1 MKKNVLINI
10 KGIQKID
17 GVQDVTELFTQGS
30 FYKRNNSYYVTYSES
45 EATGYS
51 GSRTTLKVDSQNRV
65 ILIRSGEIRSHLVIM
80 PGERNIGHYGT
91 EAGDVMIGV
100 DAKTVKSTLTEN
112 GGSLYFS
119 YTLDVNASLLSEN
132 EVTIDVK
139 EMEQ

>member
-65 ILIRSGEIRSHLVIM
+65 ILIRSGEIRSHQVIM

-91 EAGDVMIGV
+91 EAGDLMIGV

>member
-65 ILIRSGEIRSHLVIM
+65 ILIRIGEIRSHLVIM

-91 EAGDVMIGV
+91 EAGDLMIGV

>member
-1 MKKNVLINI
+1 
-10 KGIQKID
+10 
-17 GVQDVTELFTQGS
+17 
-30 FYKRNNSYYVTYSES
+30 
-45 EATGYS
+45 
-51 GSRTTLKVDSQNRV
+51 
-65 ILIRSGEIRSHLVIM
+65 
-80 PGERNIGHYGT
+80 
-91 EAGDVMIGV
+91 MIGV